1 MKVNVISEQ
10 GFCFGVNRSLRIVK
24 EALNNPDTPKPIYI
38 LGVIIHNKFV
48 NKAFE
53 ENGIILLSENNLER
67 IKFLSKRNIGT
78 VILTAHGVSPKIYD
92 LLNLN
97 NYYYIDATCPA
108 VKYVQDSIIKY
119 LSLDYEV
126 IYIGNK
132 GHVEVEAV
140 LDISKLV
147 HLVESLEDIKSLEI
161 SNQKIYIQNQT
172 TLSLFD
178 LKPIV
183 DALVLKFPN
192 AIREKGICQA
202 TTKRQMA
209 LQKEIKGQLCLV
221 VGDKN
226 SSNSNKLKKIGQ
238 QFMQTYLIES
248 IEGIQLKWLDNVDE
262 ITVTSGASTPKAITN
277 EVINFLKKYN
287 KKDFKDWNLKSYVT
301 SKDII

>member
-24 EALNNPDTPKPIYI
+24 EALNNPNTPKPIYI
-38 LGVIIHNKFV
+38 LGEIIHNKFV

-53 ENGIILLSENNLER
+53 EKGIILLSENNLER
-67 IKFLSKRNIGT
+67 INFLSKKNIGT

-92 LLNLN
+92 LLNVN

-108 VKYVQDSIIKY
+108 VKSVQDSIIKY

-248 IEGIQLKWLDNVDE
+248 IEDIQLKWLDNVDE

-277 EVINFLKKYN
+277 EVINFLKEYN
-287 KKDFKDWNLKSYVT
+287 KKDSKDWNLKSYVT
-301 SKDII
+301 NKDII